1 MKTDPLEAILGP
13 IVDVTLDA
21 SEEEQ
26 RELLAEI
33 ERRSHLGRLERE
45 NAIMRQA
52 IRKSQHYLGRY
63 LEPGNLSATECINGL
78 LKTLDN
84 DEINEVTK
92 R

>member
-1 MKTDPLEAILGP
+1 MGKLSLDLLRAVSYADPDV
-13 IVDVTLDA
+13 VDTT
-21 SEEEQ
+21 
-26 RELLAEI
+26 
-33 ERRSHLGRLERE
+33 RRLQRE

-52 IRKSQHYLGRY
+52 IRKSQHYLGRH

-92 R
+92 IRKIENGHH

>member
-21 SEEEQ
+21 SKEDQ
-26 RELLAEI
+26 RALLAEI

-45 NAIMRQA
+45 NAIMKQA

-63 LEPGNLSATECINGL
+63 LEPGKLSATECINGL

-84 DEINEVTK
+84 DEINELTK